1 MQSDE
6 YKLWISKAN
15 DNLLWAKDNLKS
27 GYYPL
32 VCFLCQQAIE
42 LVFKGY
48 LYKTEIVPPKI
59 HNLVSL
65 YKTCEKSK
73 LTLSNEEINSLDKLT
88 DYYFE
93 SRYPDSI
100 EIELNN
106 KELAEEALK
115 FAQKI
120 VKSVKQQIL

>member
-6 YKLWISKAN
+6 YKSWTNKAD
-15 DNLLWAKDNLKS
+15 DNILWAKDNLKS

-32 VCFLCQQAIE
+32 VCFLCQQAVE
-42 LVFKGY
+42 LIFKGY
-48 LYKTEIVPPKI
+48 LYKIETVPPKI
-59 HNLVSL
+59 HNLINI
-65 YKTCEKSK
+65 YKICEKTG
-73 LTLSNEEINSLDKLT
+73 LTLNEDEISSLDKLT

-100 EIELNN
+100 EIDLDN
-106 KELAEEALK
+106 KELAEEASE

-120 VKSVKQQIL
+120 IDSVKKQIT